1 MFWLTGHTSWAQ
13 ISIPI
18 NIDQSDEEV
27 MAEVDRAFDVAQDV
41 ELGKPATPETQ
52 AAIRELS
59 TAAVASR

>member
-18 NIDQSDEEV
+18 DIDQSDEEV
-27 MAEVDRAFDVAQDV
+27 MAEVDRAFDVAQNV
-41 ELGKPATPETQ
+41 ELGKPASPETQ

-59 TAAVASR
+59 TAAVVSR